1 MVDYSN
7 TQVEELKEQ
16 LSETIK
22 KEIER
27 QGLSQSQVGK
37 KAGMGRI
44 NINKTI
50 HGTEKGISINQLVRI
65 ANAIDLDIRLI
76 IKRKTK

>member
-1 MVDYSN
+1 MVNYEN
-7 TQVEELKEQ
+7 TQIEEIKEQ
-16 LSETIK
+16 LAEAIR
-22 KEIER
+22 KEIKR

-37 KAGMGRI
+37 KAGMGRE

-50 HGTEKGISINQLVRI
+50 LGTEKGISINQLVRI

-76 IKRKTK
+76 IKRKQK